1 MANRKVIVVG
11 AGMAG
16 LAAAFRL
23 RQAGLDVTVL
33 EASGHVG
40 GRLITD
46 TRDGYI
52 IERGAQLITSTYR
65 NALGLVKELGLEA
78 ELRPTSPWMAIVKDG
93 RPRRLPSGAMF
104 PIYALTS
111 GLVSIPDLAR
121 FIWHTTK
128 LKWPPVDNYAA
139 WAGYDDEDTARWW
152 PPRLGRPPAY
162 LVEPLVAGGPL
173 CVMEETSRA
182 ATLATLA
189 LTDNGR
195 SKE

>member
-1 MANRKVIVVG
+1 MPNKKVIVVG

-23 RQAGLDVTVL
+23 RQAGVDVTVL
-33 EASGHVG
+33 ESTGSVG
-40 GRLITD
+40 GRVGTE
-46 TRDGYI
+46 TRDGYL
-52 IERGAQLITSTYR
+52 IERGAQLITSTYS

-139 WAGYDDEDTARWW
+139 WAEYDDMDTARWARHEW
-152 PPRLGRPPAY
+152 AA
-162 LVEPLVAGGPL
+162 PL
-173 CVMEETSRA
+173 TIWSSRSSRA
-182 ATLATLA
+182 ACSA
-189 LTDNGR
+189 
-195 SKE
+195 

>member
-23 RQAGLDVTVL
+23 RQAGLDVTVF
-33 EASGHVG
+33 ESSDHVG

-93 RPRRLPSGAMF
+93 RPRRMPSGAMF

-111 GLVSIPDLAR
+111 GLVSLPI
-121 FIWHTTK
+121 
-128 LKWPPVDNYAA
+128 
-139 WAGYDDEDTARWW
+139 
-152 PPRLGRPPAY
+152 
-162 LVEPLVAGGPL
+162 
-173 CVMEETSRA
+173 SR
-182 ATLATLA
+182 
-189 LTDNGR
+189 GSSGIRR
-195 SKE
+195 S

>member
-1 MANRKVIVVG
+1 MPNKKVIVVG

-23 RQAGLDVTVL
+23 RQAGIDVTVL
-33 EASGHVG
+33 ESTGSVG
-40 GRLITD
+40 GRVGTE
-46 TRDGYI
+46 TRDGYL

-139 WAGYDDEDTARWW
+139 WAEYDDDRHCAMVRATNG
-152 PPRLGRPPAY
+152 PRH
-162 LVEPLVAGGPL
+162 
-173 CVMEETSRA
+173 
-182 ATLATLA
+182 
-189 LTDNGR
+189 
-195 SKE
+195 